1 MFIVNENIDYRY
13 YYEKLHMLEINF
25 VSNYM

>member
-25 VSNYM
+25 VSNFM